1 MLIFIGFILP
11 YLTILIFMFGMIYRI
26 KVWSKLPSPKMTLFP
41 APSSGKER
49 FTEVLQETFFFKS
62 LFKGDKGLWA
72 MGWLF
77 HVMLLLIFVG
87 HFRVIAW
94 LPDRILGGLGMTAG
108 DIDTMS
114 LVSGGAAGIV
124 ILISLLIILIR
135 RFSVK
140 RVRQISESGDY
151 FALLLIL
158 LIVLT
163 GDAMRFISHL
173 DLAQTRAYFQG
184 LFFFNLEPIPVNPW
198 FLAHYFLAQILIMY
212 IPFSKILH
220 FGGIFF
226 SEALVHKH

>member
-41 APSSGKER
+41 APNSGKER

-135 RFSVK
+135 R
-140 RVRQISESGDY
+140 RAI
-151 FALLLIL
+151 IL
-158 LIVLT
+158 P
-163 GDAMRFISHL
+163 
-173 DLAQTRAYFQG
+173 Y
-184 LFFFNLEPIPVNPW
+184 
-198 FLAHYFLAQILIMY
+198 Y
-212 IPFSKILH
+212 
-220 FGGIFF
+220 
-226 SEALVHKH
+226 